1 MALLGEWRA
10 VVPRRGEARIG
21 LAGVVPQPPYG
32 HDEVMTEKNAYGL
45 ILFHARFWREAA
57 YLLLGFPLGLLWGV
71 YAITMYATGAGLVI
85 VWIGVPLLVITHVS
99 MRWIGASERGL
110 ANSMLDARIPAPPA
124 RRAVGIDGGRGDEP
138 RGAWNSLARWGRDVL
153 FDGHAWR
160 VAVWTVGRLVL
171 GPLGFALALVAVIM
185 PVAVIGGIVQ
195 AAVYRLGWADWY
207 GSGSGAHVSDIVS
220 FWSLV
225 GSPVVILLVPAFA
238 WSVRGLAVLHVVFGR
253 WALGAST
260 SEEVRAATERAEIA
274 EEQVRID
281 QELHDSIGHMI
292 TMNIIQAGA
301 GAHVF
306 ESDPEFARQALRNI
320 EERGRA
326 AMGELDRIIATIRGD
341 QQETRAPLA
350 GIGDL
355 DRLVEESRAA
365 GMTIEAH
372 IDAPPVPAAVGRAAF
387 AIVREALTNAARHAP
402 GALVRVRVERDDDAL
417 ALEVVNEAPST
428 PQALSGKGTRRGLSG
443 IRDRAALLGGRSR
456 VGAEAGG
463 FAVRAL
469 LPLDASLSAEAQDPG
484 SPWASL
490 RERVAP

>member
-1 MALLGEWRA
+1 
-10 VVPRRGEARIG
+10 
-21 LAGVVPQPPYG
+21 
-32 HDEVMTEKNAYGL
+32 MTEKNSYAL
-45 ILFHARFWREAA
+45 ILFHARFWREAG
-57 YLLLGFPLGLLWGV
+57 YLLLGLPLGLLWGI
-71 YAITMYATGAGLVI
+71 YAVTMYSTGASLVI
-85 VWIGVPLLVITHVS
+85 VWVGVPLLVFTHVS

-110 ANSMLDARIPAPPA
+110 ANALLDARISAPPA
-124 RRAVGIDGGRGDEP
+124 RRSVRPDAKRGDER
-138 RGAWNSLARWGRDVL
+138 RGAWSSLARWGQDVL
-153 FDGHAWR
+153 FDVHAWR

-171 GPLGFALALVAVIM
+171 GPLGFSLALVAVLM
-185 PVAVIGGIVQ
+185 PVSVVGSIVQ

-207 GSGSGAHVSDIVS
+207 GSGSGDHVSDVVS
-220 FWSLV
+220 FWTLV
-225 GSPVVILLVPAFA
+225 GAPVALLLVPAFA

-306 ESDPEFARQALRNI
+306 ESDPEFAREALRNI

-341 QQETRAPLA
+341 QPEPRTPLA
-350 GIGDL
+350 GAGDL
-355 DRLVEESRAA
+355 ARLVEESRAA
-365 GMTIEAH
+365 GMTIDAT
-372 IDAPPVPAAVGRAAF
+372 IDAPQVPAAVGRAAF
-387 AIVREALTNAARHAP
+387 TIVREALTNAARHAP
-402 GALVRVRVERDDDAL
+402 GAPVSVRVERDGDAL
-417 ALEVVNEAPST
+417 AIEVINEAPST
-428 PQALSGKGTRRGLSG
+428 PRVPSTRGTRRGLSG
-443 IRDRAALLGGRSR
+443 IRDRAALLGGRSK
-456 VGAEAGG
+456 VGPEEGR

-469 LPLDASLSAEAQDPG
+469 LPLDASLSAESPDPA

-490 RERVAP
+490 RERLTP